1 MPFIS
6 PEKLFS
12 FSRYL
17 NFCLDFLVTCKNGW
31 IRKISLI
38 SKFMTSQP
46 MKQAIA
52 IHIFLKNKKDNQ
64 KLKHGGK
71 ELK

>member
-1 MPFIS
+1 M
-6 PEKLFS
+6 
-12 FSRYL
+12 
-17 NFCLDFLVTCKNGW
+17 VTCKNGW

-52 IHIFLKNKKDNQ
+52 IHKFLKNKKDNQ